1 MDHLLQP
8 ALPSLLPLS
17 SIRIRVQQSL
27 IPGGGCGGGGASN
40 PDSRQNV
47 TRSNNVMAMAVFLSA
62 DGCEGEGEEGD
73 EEEGEGHWHWH
84 PRLTDTSLG

>member
-1 MDHLLQP
+1 
-8 ALPSLLPLS
+8 
-17 SIRIRVQQSL
+17 
-27 IPGGGCGGGGASN
+27 
-40 PDSRQNV
+40 
-47 TRSNNVMAMAVFLSA
+47 MAMAVFLSA